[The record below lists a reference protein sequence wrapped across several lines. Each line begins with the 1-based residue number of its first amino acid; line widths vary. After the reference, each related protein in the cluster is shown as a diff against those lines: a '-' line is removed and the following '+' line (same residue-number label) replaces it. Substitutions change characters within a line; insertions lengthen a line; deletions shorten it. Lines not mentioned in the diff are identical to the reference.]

1 MSQYNK
7 DSDDLLAFNTQ
18 CSMYDYD
25 YRLNSQ
31 MTQEDVSG
39 VSPPKTHFNVIC
51 LQRSQNA
58 NSVAGDTINNDL
70 TGIMN
75 TFGELN
81 FEDDEEENVDIAK
94 ELPSYACKYC
104 GIHDPNTVVQCNIC
118 KKWFCNGRGNTSGSH
133 IINHL
138 VRSKHK
144 EVTLHKDG
152 TLGETFLECYS
163 CGCRNVFVLGFI
175 PAKADSVVVLLC
187 RQPCAA
193 QSSLKDMN
201 WDPDQ
206 WKPLISDRMFLSWL
220 VKVPSDEEQLRARQI
235 TAQQINK
242 LEELWKEANV
252 DATFLDLEKPGVD
265 EEPQQVL
272 VRYEDGYQY
281 RNIFTPLVKLEAE
294 YDKKLKESQTQ
305 DNIEVR
311 WDVGLNMKII
321 AYFKIAKSD
330 TDMRL
335 MHGDELKLRYV
346 GDPSKQWFGIGHVTK
361 IPDNFSEEVAIE
373 LKNNFGVPTNCT
385 TNFVVDFVWK
395 STSFDR

>member
-1 MSQYNK
+1 MFK
-7 DSDDLLAFNTQ
+7 
-18 CSMYDYD
+18 
-25 YRLNSQ
+25 
-31 MTQEDVSG
+31 
-39 VSPPKTHFNVIC
+39 
-51 LQRSQNA
+51 SQNTTEEC
-58 NSVAGDTINNDL
+58 SDV
-70 TGIMN
+70 TGITS

-81 FEDDEEENVDIAK
+81 FEDDEEENVEYGK
-94 ELPSYACKYC
+94 ELPPFACKYC
-104 GIHDPNTVVQCNIC
+104 GIHDPACVVQCNGC
-118 KKWFCNGRGNTSGSH
+118 KKWFCNGRGSTSGSH
-133 IINHL
+133 IINHM

-152 TLGETFLECYS
+152 SLGETVLECYS
-163 CGCRNVFVLGFI
+163 CGCKNVFILGFI

-206 WKPLISDRMFLSWL
+206 WKPLISDRMLLSWL

-235 TAQQINK
+235 SAQQINK
-242 LEELWKEANV
+242 LEEIWKGGNT

-265 EEPQQVL
+265 EDPQPVSIE
-272 VRYEDGYQY
+272 YDDGYQY

-305 DNIEVR
+305 ENIEVR

-321 AYFKIAKSD
+321 ASFKIAKSD

-335 MHGDELKLRYV
+335 MHGDELKLRYI
-346 GDPSKQWFGIGHVTK
+346 GDHSKAWSAIGNVTK
-361 IPDNFSEEVAIE
+361 VPDNFSDDVSIE
-373 LKNNFGVPTNCT
+373 LKNNNAVPTNYT
-385 TNFVVDFVWK
+385 SNFVVDFVWK
-395 STSFDR
+395 STSFDRSVLFEIHSFN